1 MTDEDEDY
9 NSSDESSIAEEIANG
24 NGTNLK
30 GQAGQGS
37 KPTFGV
43 LTLEDNEDDV
53 EAFQRPDVVDIY
65 DDVGEGEDDEEEFAG
80 EVEDI
85 EILDDLEKPSSTF
98 KKAVRK
104 PAGSISKSSKAAANS
119 SSASKANNTT
129 NQSNRSDLD
138 DSKKKK
144 KKKR

>member
-9 NSSDESSIAEEIANG
+9 NSSDESSIAEELTSG
-24 NGTNLK
+24 NGGVSLK

-53 EAFQRPDVVDIY
+53 EAFQRPDVADMY

-85 EILDDLEKPSSTF
+85 EMMDDMEKQPAF
-98 KKAVRK
+98 KKVVRK
-104 PAGSISKSSKAAANS
+104 QVANS
-119 SSASKANNTT
+119 KNKALANSNAKASNTT

-138 DSKKKK
+138 DSKKNK

>member
-65 DDVGEGEDDEEEFAG
+65 DDVGEGEVEVVVFAG
-80 EVEDI
+80 EVVVM
-85 EILDDLEKPSSTF
+85 EILVVLEKPSSTF
-98 KKAVRK
+98 
-104 PAGSISKSSKAAANS
+104 
-119 SSASKANNTT
+119 
-129 NQSNRSDLD
+129 
-138 DSKKKK
+138 
-144 KKKR
+144 